1 MLSQRTRYTIRA
13 LLHLADRYGEGPVQ
27 LAEIAEAQNLPPKF
41 LTVILSHMRRAG
53 LVETL
58 RGREGGYWLARPPQ
72 EISYGEI
79 VRLTRGSLGLLPCA
93 SRYAYETCKN
103 CISEDK
109 CRLHRAMLLVRD
121 ETARILDGLSL
132 ADTVDVEPLEDGPE
146 CMARLVDVLPAGRL
160 HAREVV
166 GECLGRAPGRAVWAA
181 SGLLFFAKVLDRF
194 SGRSDVWVRDAMLR
208 NWRCSLI
215 AGCWPLGAW

>member
-27 LAEIAEAQNLPPKF
+27 LAEIAERQNIPAKF
-41 LTVILSHMRRAG
+41 LTVMLSSMRRAG
-53 LVETL
+53 LVETM

-72 EISYGEI
+72 EISYGEV

-93 SRYAYETCKN
+93 SRFAYQKCTN

-109 CRLHRAMLLVRD
+109 CRLHRVMLMVRD

-132 ADTVDVEPLEDGPE
+132 ADPVPSE
-146 CMARLVDVLPAGRL
+146 
-160 HAREVV
+160 
-166 GECLGRAPGRAVWAA
+166 
-181 SGLLFFAKVLDRF
+181 GLLEPKL
-194 SGRSDVWVRDAMLR
+194 
-208 NWRCSLI
+208 
-215 AGCWPLGAW
+215 